1 MARQVKNPKDDENIT
16 TLDAGPIAE
25 EKLDPV
31 EAQDA
36 ANVTDT
42 RTALRDDD
50 PVEGP
55 QAKWYV
61 VIKGG
66 VAQCNGVRARL
77 KEGKELNDLNYSI
90 RDLQRQGIRLAVI
103 DPNNRDEPIEALL
116 A

>member
-1 MARQVKNPKDDENIT
+1 MRNKKADDKTENIT
-16 TLDAGPIAE
+16 TLNAGPIAE
-25 EKLDPV
+25 EKLEPV

-36 ANVTDT
+36 AAATEV

-90 RDLQRQGIRLAVI
+90 RDLQRQGIRLAKI
-103 DPNNRDEPIEALL
+103 DPNNRDEPIDALL